1 MDIGAAFWL
10 VALIVLIII
19 EAMTLGLT
27 TIWFAGGAL
36 ASFIASLCGANS
48 TIQIALFL
56 VISLLLLIFT
66 RPLATKYINKN
77 RVKTNIDELIGK
89 RAVVTTAIDNLSE
102 VGEAQIE
109 GKFWMA
115 RAVDDE
121 VKIEKGTTVTVVEI
135 KGVKLMVKPEN

>member
-1 MDIGAAFWL
+1 MDIGATFWL
-10 VALIVLIII
+10 IALIVLIII

-36 ASFIASLCGANS
+36 VSFIASLCGANS
-48 TIQIALFL
+48 TIQIVLFL

-66 RPLATKYINKN
+66 RPLATKYINNKT
-77 RVKTNIDELIGK
+77 VKTNIDELIGK
-89 RAVVTTAIDNLSE
+89 KAVVTTAIDNLAE

-115 RAVDDE
+115 RAVDEE
-121 VKIEKGTTVTVVEI
+121 VKIEKGATVIVIEI